1 MGFWNVLFGGK
12 QLSPE
17 EEKQEQEAKNFDLL
31 KYDGVKAMK
40 IGQTEYAVRCFQ
52 EALKVQEDLEIHDY
66 LSQAMLRLGELEGT
80 LGELKLLAE
89 AEPENK
95 EIQKRIAQ
103 VAYMQEDYATMSL
116 ACERA
121 MQLDAADAQVFFLN
135 AQAQQGQQNPV
146 AAIAMLTKAIAL
158 EPNYADAYLMR
169 GRMLL
174 AMGDK

>member
-66 LSQAMLRLGELEGT
+66 LSQAMLRLGELEET
-80 LGELKLLAE
+80 LGELKRWLKL
-89 AEPENK
+89 NQRIRKFRK
-95 EIQKRIAQ
+95 E
-103 VAYMQEDYATMSL
+103 
-116 ACERA
+116 
-121 MQLDAADAQVFFLN
+121 
-135 AQAQQGQQNPV
+135 
-146 AAIAMLTKAIAL
+146 
-158 EPNYADAYLMR
+158 
-169 GRMLL
+169 
-174 AMGDK
+174 